1 MKAVKSIK
9 QSYKINASVE
19 EVWQALTNPVYIDAW
34 GGGPS
39 RMSDEMG
46 KRFSLWGA
54 DIFGKNIEVD
64 RLQKLKQEWYGG
76 KWDEPSIVTFLL
88 EEKGNTTKLT
98 LLHDIIPDYEEKKI
112 SDGWKKFYLGPLK
125 KYLENK

>member
-1 MKAVKSIK
+1 MKSIK
-9 QSYKINASVE
+9 QNYKINAPVE
-19 EVWQALTNPVYIDAW
+19 EVWQALTNPEYIDAW

-39 RMSDEMG
+39 KMNDEVG

-54 DIFGKNIEVD
+54 DIFGKNIEVE
-64 RLQKLKQEWYGG
+64 RLAKLKQEWYGG

-88 EEKGNTTKLT
+88 EGKGKETKLT
-98 LLHDIIPDYEEKKI
+98 LLQDIIPDDEEKKLA
-112 SDGWKKFYLGPLK
+112 DGWKKSYIGPLK